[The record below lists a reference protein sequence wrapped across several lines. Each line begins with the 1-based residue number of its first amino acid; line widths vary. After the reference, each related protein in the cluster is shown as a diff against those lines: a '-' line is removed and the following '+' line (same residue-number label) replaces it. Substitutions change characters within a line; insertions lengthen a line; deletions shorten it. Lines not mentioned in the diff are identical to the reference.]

1 MYPAQ
6 ASPMDLT
13 ITARDERGRTK
24 DAIGEIETRWNAP
37 IGSEDGAADVMSAGR
52 IRKGKPAVSR
62 MIDDTRLIRA
72 ITDMVVPLTLRVTCG
87 TRRARALPPTLRG
100 DVGRSRDSKARAR
113 PARQVHAF
121 VGQHLPAEQ
130 KSKIVKRGTAHRF
143 STSRYARMVARG
155 SRVMVRLRRPR
166 RGGEKV
172 VRPFPMWRVRPP

>member
-24 DAIGEIETRWNAP
+24 DAIGEIETRWDAP

-72 ITDMVVPLTLRVTCG
+72 ITDMVVPLTPAISGGPGGAPLARH
-87 TRRARALPPTLRG
+87 RAERCSHGNQQGA
-100 DVGRSRDSKARAR
+100 
-113 PARQVHAF
+113 
-121 VGQHLPAEQ
+121 
-130 KSKIVKRGTAHRF
+130 
-143 STSRYARMVARG
+143 
-155 SRVMVRLRRPR
+155 
-166 RGGEKV
+166 
-172 VRPFPMWRVRPP
+172 